1 MNKLSKRITAAK
13 VSAGHVLCSWLG
25 GSGFVFKTAKGTV
38 VYLDA
43 YLSDAVVPT
52 IGEEIELLRQR

>member
-1 MNKLSKRITAAK
+1 L
-13 VSAGHVLCSWLG
+13 
-25 GSGFVFKTAKGTV
+25 VFKTAKGTV